1 MGYNYYDIQLAK
13 SAIKM
18 LIVTIDLENVNLT
31 KLLRFQTL
39 VFDFQCLLHWRL
51 FVFVVAMK
59 LASYSTQVAFAFF
72 SIRLFSLRQLPC
84 TFSVDDLMSKNV
96 CSHQRI

>member
-1 MGYNYYDIQLAK
+1 MIYIIQLAK

-31 KLLRFQTL
+31 KLLRFQTV
-39 VFDFQCLLHWRL
+39 VFDFQCHLHWRL

-72 SIRLFSLRQLPC
+72 QNGCFRCGSFLILFQLM
-84 TFSVDDLMSKNV
+84 F
-96 CSHQRI
+96 

>member
-18 LIVTIDLENVNLT
+18 LIVTIDLENVNLVE
-31 KLLRFQTL
+31 LLRFQTL
-39 VFDFQCLLHWRL
+39 VFDFQCHLDWRL

-72 SIRLFSLRQLPC
+72 SIRLFRCGSFLVLFQLM
-84 TFSVDDLMSKNV
+84 F
-96 CSHQRI
+96 